1 MTVDRIDVNTPDNW
15 SGPAFALGA
24 IDEIVRTQATVHLEA
39 MSDNAAF
46 LAIAKGGEEVRVW
59 LHARPTTRAERRAML
74 RHDEDRLVDQVAQ
87 LWRRSVIWSVPWWR
101 RPGSVWRSWRAA
113 VRQSRAV
120 LDMREE
126 G

>member
-59 LHARPTTRAERRAML
+59 LQGLFQDRCFRPDTPG
-74 RHDEDRLVDQVAQ
+74 
-87 LWRRSVIWSVPWWR
+87 WVPAGW
-101 RPGSVWRSWRAA
+101 A
-113 VRQSRAV
+113 
-120 LDMREE
+120 L
-126 G
+126 